1 MREVAGVK
9 QTADLLIGAKTEAV
23 QNILSLVE
31 IKGFEGQEPPTE
43 KEVSNPEEI
52 LNKVMGE
59 FSRLKNPSIDDIS
72 NVLLTSGLE
81 IRDVQ
86 IWLARNYGK
95 IQSLTS
101 SRENLQGQISELSGR
116 LEEENRKNFL
126 VRLLRSN
133 IRRSLTQ
140 QLENLSQNAAKVGA
154 ALETLGVRSGQVEAA
169 MREIL
174 ERRQELAI
182 NAAEQLFQE
191 VVRVYDQ
198 LKESLTAPEVKK
210 ELNESLFAKR
220 IIPKLEQLQKEG
232 RITKGEAEEY
242 VELLKKML
250 ALAAALS
257 VGNEPIEDF
266 EAIFARMLDLK
277 IKSNYALSDVDH
289 LVSAKIGA
297 DYYYDT
303 IFDFL
308 IRELTRERI
317 EQLRDTLGASLSPEL
332 QKRLGEIAEGIIN
345 PNSDALT
352 PVIQRQLVLD
362 LNKIPFDDFKQ
373 LDGLERW

>member
-277 IKSNYALSDVDH
+277 IKSNYALSNVDH